1 MAKASLLV
9 FLILTVLI
17 AWALKRRQAGQEAQV
32 RGGYVAKKRAAV
44 RLWFDA
50 AAIAV
55 GVTLVTL
62 AAMHWL
68 RLGTWW

>member
-1 MAKASLLV
+1 MMVKASLIV
-9 FLILTVLI
+9 FVVFTVII
-17 AWALKRRQAGQEAQV
+17 AWALQRR
-32 RGGYVAKKRAAV
+32 RGAPTGGFVAKKRAAV

-62 AAMHWL
+62 AGMHWL
-68 RLGTWW
+68 RLGSW

>member
-1 MAKASLLV
+1 MAKASIFLL
-9 FLILTVLI
+9 LGLTVLI
-17 AWALKRRQAGQEAQV
+17 AWAMKRRQAPV
-32 RGGYVAKKRAAV
+32 KGGMVARKKAAM

-55 GVTLVTL
+55 GITLVLL

-68 RLGTWW
+68 RLGWAA

>member
-1 MAKASLLV
+1 MAKASIV
-9 FLILTVLI
+9 ILIALTVVI
-17 AWALKRRQAGQEAQV
+17 AWAMKRRQV
-32 RGGYVAKKRAAV
+32 PVKGGGVARKKAAL

-55 GVTLVTL
+55 GITLVLL

-68 RLGTWW
+68 RLGWA

>member
-1 MAKASLLV
+1 MAKASL
-9 FLILTVLI
+9 FLMLGLTVLI
-17 AWALKRRQAGQEAQV
+17 AWAMRRRQAPV
-32 RGGYVAKKRAAV
+32 RSGVVARRKAAL

-55 GVTLVTL
+55 GITLVLL

-68 RLGTWW
+68 RLGWAA

>member
-1 MAKASLLV
+1 MAKASILV
-9 FLILTVLI
+9 FLVLTVVI
-17 AWALKRRQAGQEAQV
+17 ALALRRREAERLRAG
-32 RGGYVAKKRAAV
+32 GFVARKRAAI

-50 AAIAV
+50 AALAV
-55 GVTLVTL
+55 GATLVTL

>member
-9 FLILTVLI
+9 FLVLTVI
-17 AWALKRRQAGQEAQV
+17 IGWAMQRRQAAKLRE
-32 RGGYVAKKRAAV
+32 GGYVARKKASV

-62 AAMHWL
+62 AGMHWL

>member
-1 MAKASLLV
+1 MAKASI
-9 FLILTVLI
+9 LILIALTVVI
-17 AWALKRRQAGQEAQV
+17 AWAMRRRRAPV
-32 RGGYVAKKRAAV
+32 KGGVVARKKAAI

-55 GVTLVTL
+55 GITLALL

-68 RLGTWW
+68 RLGWTA

>member
-1 MAKASLLV
+1 MVKASI
-9 FLILTVLI
+9 FILIGLTVVI
-17 AWALKRRQAGQEAQV
+17 AWLLKQRRPPAQ
-32 RGGYVAKKRAAV
+32 GGIVARKKAAI

-55 GVTLVTL
+55 GITLALL

-68 RLGTWW
+68 RLGWA

>member
-1 MAKASLLV
+1 MMVKASLLV
-9 FLILTVLI
+9 FVVFTGLI
-17 AWALKRRQAGQEAQV
+17 AWALQRRRGAAT
-32 RGGYVAKKRAAV
+32 GGYVARKRAAV

-62 AAMHWL
+62 AGMHWL
-68 RLGTWW
+68 RLGNWW

>member
-1 MAKASLLV
+1 
-9 FLILTVLI
+9 
-17 AWALKRRQAGQEAQV
+17 
-32 RGGYVAKKRAAV
+32 V

-55 GVTLVTL
+55 GLTLAAL

-68 RLGTWW
+68 RLGTW

>member
-1 MAKASLLV
+1 MVKASLLV
-9 FLILTVLI
+9 FVVFTVII
-17 AWALKRRQAGQEAQV
+17 AWALGRRRAAPQ
-32 RGGYVAKKRAAV
+32 GGFVAKKRAAV

-55 GVTLVTL
+55 GLTLATL

-68 RLGTWW
+68 RLGTW

>member
-1 MAKASLLV
+1 MVKASLLV
-9 FLILTVLI
+9 FAVLTVLI
-17 AWALKRRQAGQEAQV
+17 AWGLKRRQAAPQ
-32 RGGYVAKKRAAV
+32 GGFVAKKRAAI

-62 AAMHWL
+62 LGMHWL
-68 RLGTWW
+68 RLGTWWSG

>member
-1 MAKASLLV
+1 MAKASIFLL
-9 FLILTVLI
+9 LGLTVLI
-17 AWALKRRQAGQEAQV
+17 AWGLKRRRGPAQ
-32 RGGYVAKKRAAV
+32 GGMVARKRAAI

-55 GVTLVTL
+55 GITLVLL

-68 RLGTWW
+68 RLGWA

>member
-1 MAKASLLV
+1 M
-9 FLILTVLI
+9 
-17 AWALKRRQAGQEAQV
+17 KRRQAPV
-32 RGGYVAKKRAAV
+32 KGGVVPRKKAAI

-55 GVTLVTL
+55 GITLVLL

-68 RLGTWW
+68 RLGWA

>member
-1 MAKASLLV
+1 MVKASLVV
-9 FLILTVLI
+9 FLVLTVLI
-17 AWALKRRQAGQEAQV
+17 AWGLKRRQSAPSPT
-32 RGGYVAKKRAAV
+32 GYVAKKRAAI

-68 RLGTWW
+68 RLGSL

>member
-1 MAKASLLV
+1 MVKASLVV
-9 FLILTVLI
+9 FLVLTVII
-17 AWALKRRQAGQEAQV
+17 AWGLQRRRGAVAAG
-32 RGGYVAKKRAAV
+32 GFMAKKRAAV

-62 AAMHWL
+62 AGMHWL
-68 RLGTWW
+68 RLGSW

>member
-1 MAKASLLV
+1 MAKASI
-9 FLILTVLI
+9 FILIALTVVI
-17 AWALKRRQAGQEAQV
+17 AWAMKRRQAPV
-32 RGGYVAKKRAAV
+32 KGGVVAKKKAAI

-55 GVTLVTL
+55 GITLVLL

-68 RLGTWW
+68 RLGWA

>member
-1 MAKASLLV
+1 MAKASI
-9 FLILTVLI
+9 LILIALTVVI
-17 AWALKRRQAGQEAQV
+17 AWAMKRRQAPV
-32 RGGYVAKKRAAV
+32 KGGVVAKKKAAI

-55 GVTLVTL
+55 GITLVLL

-68 RLGTWW
+68 RVGWA

>member
-1 MAKASLLV
+1 MVKASILV
-9 FLILTVLI
+9 FLVLTVLI
-17 AWALKRRQAGQEAQV
+17 AWALKRRQSAPSPA
-32 RGGYVAKKRAAV
+32 GYVARKRAAV

-68 RLGTWW
+68 RLGSS

>member
-1 MAKASLLV
+1 MMVKASLIV
-9 FLILTVLI
+9 FVVFTVII
-17 AWALKRRQAGQEAQV
+17 AWALRRR
-32 RGGYVAKKRAAV
+32 RGVAATGGFVAKKRAAV

-62 AAMHWL
+62 AGMHWL
-68 RLGTWW
+68 RLGSW

>member
-1 MAKASLLV
+1 MVKASLVV
-9 FLILTVLI
+9 FVVLTVII
-17 AWALKRRQAGQEAQV
+17 AWALGRRRSQAQ
-32 RGGYVAKKRAAV
+32 GGFVARKRAAV

-55 GVTLVTL
+55 GLTLATL

-68 RLGTWW
+68 RLGAW

>member
-1 MAKASLLV
+1 MVKASLLV
-9 FLILTVLI
+9 FAVLTVVI
-17 AWALKRRQAGQEAQV
+17 AWALARRRGAATGGFLAKR
-32 RGGYVAKKRAAV
+32 RAAV

-55 GVTLVTL
+55 GITLATL

-68 RLGTWW
+68 RLGAW